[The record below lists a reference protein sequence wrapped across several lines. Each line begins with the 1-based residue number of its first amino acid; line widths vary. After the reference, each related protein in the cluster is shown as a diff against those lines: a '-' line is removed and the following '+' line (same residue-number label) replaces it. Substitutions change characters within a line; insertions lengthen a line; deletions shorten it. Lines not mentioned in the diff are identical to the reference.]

1 MAIGRLNI
9 PNLLTLARVAC
20 IPFLAIAIYSPF
32 EGNRIVAAVLF
43 VLISATDWLDGWL
56 ARSLNQTSKFG
67 AFLDP
72 VADKICVSVVL
83 VLVVAQDA
91 RPWLALPIALI
102 IARELIVSGL
112 REWMAELGQRAVVAV
127 GWAGKSKTIV
137 QFCAI
142 TALLWKAPVF
152 GLPIYELG
160 IVLLLAASALAVW
173 SMFRYLL
180 AAWPV
185 LRDSL

>member
-1 MAIGRLNI
+1 MARINL

-32 EGNRIVAAVLF
+32 TGNRLLAAALF
-43 VLISATDWLDGWL
+43 VLISVTDWLDGWL
-56 ARSLNQTSKFG
+56 ARRWNQSSKFG

-91 RPWLALPIALI
+91 SPLLALPIALI

-112 REWMAELGQRAVVAV
+112 REWMAELGQRTVVAV
-127 GWAGKSKTIV
+127 GWVGKWKTV
-137 QFCAI
+137 AQFCAI
-142 TALLWKAPVF
+142 TALLLRDPVL
-152 GLPIYELG
+152 GLPTYEIG
-160 IVLLLAASALAVW
+160 MVLLLAASVLAVW
-173 SMFRYLL
+173 SMLKYLF
-180 AAWPV
+180 AAWPI

>member
-1 MAIGRLNI
+1 MMTRINI
-9 PNLLTLARVAC
+9 PNLLTLARVAF
-20 IPFLAIAIYSPF
+20 IPFLAIAIYLPF
-32 EGNRIVAAVLF
+32 EGNRVLAAALF
-43 VLISATDWLDGWL
+43 VLISVTDWLDGWL
-56 ARSLNQTSKFG
+56 ARRWNQASKFG

-91 RPWLALPIALI
+91 RPLLALPIALI

-127 GWAGKSKTIV
+127 GWVGKMKTAT
-137 QFCAI
+137 QFMAL
-142 TALLWKAPVF
+142 TALLLRDPLL
-152 GLPIYELG
+152 GLPTYEIG
-160 IVLLLAASALAVW
+160 MVLLVLASALAVW
-173 SMFRYLL
+173 SMVKYLF
-180 AAWPV
+180 AAWPI